1 MYISSVMGKKRKSAH
16 VQNSD
21 EPLEKYTRVESLTT
35 EENEKTDRVVDS
47 SMETE
52 IPLVAEVKVEPV
64 SDHEDETVDDEMK
77 CFREAERN
85 LRSLSGDLGS
95 NDFFQYTYS
104 VQKSKTGEDDDKIKE
119 ATGNMK
125 IEVEDGTL
133 DSSTGLV
140 LQDITTAS
148 ANEEDIL
155 MKIEEQCATI
165 QSTIKSAGT
174 LEVTIVPKLELVGNI
189 AESSTPTHALSAK
202 SKDMPS
208 LVTTGSASVLGSH
221 LQVKAQTASVMLPVK
236 TLTTVKEES
245 ANEEEEEGD
254 YTVLA
259 EWNGSPM
266 SSRSPSPFSDTEDA
280 NDKDTDKGSSKES
293 KCPTPGC
300 DGTGHITGLYSHH
313 RSLSGCPK
321 RSTAPPDVI
330 AMYEA
335 TSRCPTPGCAGRGHI
350 NSNRS
355 HHRSLSGCPIAAM
368 GKLVS
373 SQDKKK
379 PGYHLVVLPKH
390 DDPSKAVLAACT
402 DAQLIKLAAKEVSFR
417 RLSTEVPPSS
427 ITTKSAG
434 QSASDRVLRP
444 MILTKQL
451 DLLGADAS
459 GVSTSTPRTN
469 LVKELEKY
477 NRSLEVHVNS
487 DSKSKGSD
495 KDQQFREKPSI
506 LKERPS
512 IFKERST
519 VKERPNILSRRPH
532 LKPQQHRDSQSSDSS
547 TTSSPSPS
555 PSQALNLSTKSQPNS
570 GSNTPTVVTS
580 AQSVSTDR
588 IKWSAATFKSLT
600 NEEMKASKISAA
612 ATLTIPNPF
621 APKITSSAS
630 TNPVSNSVSA
640 VTTTSS
646 CMTTKLVTTVSS
658 PPVSIAPKASPAL
671 FVQAGTAV
679 SSGTILIPA
688 SNPPTTTMVQSASQ
702 SVILTPGSLA
712 QNIIVPAGNGESS
725 PTSDDEEHNIALAR
739 GDGRD
744 LLVCPTP
751 GCDGSGH
758 VSGNYASHRSL
769 SGCPLADRATVQA
782 NQIEQKC
789 PTPGCD
795 GSGHVTGNYTSHRSL
810 SGCPRAAKLKKILGK
825 EGDRQDDEPLR
836 CPIPGCDGSGH
847 VTGKYLSHRSASGCP
862 LANRHKL
869 QRQLIASLDGQ
880 SDLDLAN
887 SLKMEGLVCPT
898 PGCDGSG
905 HANGSFLSHRSL
917 SGCPRATNVMKK
929 AKLGPSELAAI
940 QQKVEAGEDLENDEE
955 LQQMECEIKELRECN
970 MAAESQ
976 LIKLRSEISYLE
988 NVLRQQD
995 HENTLIDNQNQQL
1008 NEYLRTVRCKIVASL
1023 NNVPCPQLQEVFMD
1037 ENFDSCLSKLQNL
1050 YTSCNGENSFLQN
1063 TIKTAL
1069 ANIAVA

>member
-1 MYISSVMGKKRKSAH
+1 MGKKRKL

-21 EPLEKYTRVESLTT
+21 EPLEKYTRVESPII
-35 EENEKTDRVVDS
+35 EENEKTDSVSVS
-47 SMETE
+47 SLETE
-52 IPLVAEVKVEPV
+52 IPLAAEVKVEPI

-95 NDFFQYTYS
+95 NEFFQYTYS
-104 VQKSKTGEDDDKIKE
+104 VQKSNTGEDDDKRME
-119 ATGNMK
+119 AAGNRK
-125 IEVEDGTL
+125 IEDGIL

-174 LEVTIVPKLELVGNI
+174 VEVTIVPKLELIENN
-189 AESSTPTHALSAK
+189 AESSAHTLAVSAK
-202 SKDMPS
+202 SKDLPS
-208 LVTTGSASVLGSH
+208 QVTAGMLGGH
-221 LQVKAQTASVMLPVK
+221 LQVKAQTASAMLAAK
-236 TLTTVKEES
+236 LTKVKEES
-245 ANEEEEEGD
+245 ANEDEEEDEGD

-259 EWNGSPM
+259 EWTGSPM
-266 SSRSPSPFSDTEDA
+266 SSRSTSPYSDMEDA
-280 NDKDTDKGSSKES
+280 NDKDKDKGSSKES

-417 RLSTEVPPSS
+417 RLSTEVPTSS
-427 ITTKSAG
+427 ITTKSAD

-459 GVSTSTPRTN
+459 GVSTTTPRTN

-495 KDQQFREKPSI
+495 KDQPLREKPSIVKERPSI
-506 LKERPS
+506 LKERS
-512 IFKERST
+512 S

-532 LKPQQHRDSQSSDSS
+532 LKPQQRRDSQSTDSF
-547 TTSSPSPS
+547 TTSSSSSSPS

-570 GSNTPTVVTS
+570 GYNTPTAVTS
-580 AQSVSTDR
+580 VQSVSLDR
-588 IKWSAATFKSLT
+588 TKWSATTFKSLT
-600 NEEMKASKISAA
+600 TEEMKASKISAA

-630 TNPVSNSVSA
+630 TNSVSNSVPSVSA
-640 VTTTSS
+640 VPTTSA
-646 CMTTKLVTTVSS
+646 CMATKSVATVTS
-658 PPVSIAPKASPAL
+658 PPVSIAPKTSPAL
-671 FVQAGTAV
+671 FVQTGTAM

-688 SNPPTTTMVQSASQ
+688 TAPPTTTMVQSASP

-725 PTSDDEEHNIALAR
+725 STVSDTADEENNNALAR

-789 PTPGCD
+789 PTPGCN

-825 EGDRQDDEPLR
+825 EVGDRQDDEPLR
-836 CPIPGCDGSGH
+836 YDDI
-847 VTGKYLSHRSASGCP
+847 
-862 LANRHKL
+862 
-869 QRQLIASLDGQ
+869 
-880 SDLDLAN
+880 
-887 SLKMEGLVCPT
+887 
-898 PGCDGSG
+898 
-905 HANGSFLSHRSL
+905 
-917 SGCPRATNVMKK
+917 
-929 AKLGPSELAAI
+929 
-940 QQKVEAGEDLENDEE
+940 
-955 LQQMECEIKELRECN
+955 
-970 MAAESQ
+970 
-976 LIKLRSEISYLE
+976 
-988 NVLRQQD
+988 
-995 HENTLIDNQNQQL
+995 
-1008 NEYLRTVRCKIVASL
+1008 
-1023 NNVPCPQLQEVFMD
+1023 
-1037 ENFDSCLSKLQNL
+1037 
-1050 YTSCNGENSFLQN
+1050 
-1063 TIKTAL
+1063 
-1069 ANIAVA
+1069 